1 MAMEK
6 LHEALEAAALQS
18 SCRLAIRRTEERKVL
33 SENFAEKME
42 ILEHEFNAALNV
54 ERVNFPTMD
63 GASRSGVQA
72 RAAYA
77 ASLEEQ
83 RLDTLGAI
91 ARALRRARL
100 AQEAA
105 ERG

>member
-1 MAMEK
+1 MTSPPYAHT
-6 LHEALEAAALQS
+6 LIRFIDFSLSLSLSSLQ
-18 SCRLAIRRTEERKVL
+18 I
-33 SENFAEKME
+33 E

-63 GASRSGVQA
+63 GASRSGVEA

-83 RLDTLGAI
+83 RLDALSAV
-91 ARALRRARL
+91 ARTLRRERL
-100 AQEAA
+100 AA
-105 ERG
+105 ERS

>member
-1 MAMEK
+1 M
-6 LHEALEAAALQS
+6 Q
-18 SCRLAIRRTEERKVL
+18 I
-33 SENFAEKME
+33 E

-91 ARALRRARL
+91 ARALRRANLRKRQRSGAGTGGFEKVSEFSQAYKTNVSSMKL
-100 AQEAA
+100 
-105 ERG
+105 ERHEKWNV